1 MTPSSPLP
9 IRVLIVD
16 DHAVMRMGLRL
27 LLEGQPDL
35 LVVGEA
41 ATGAEALA
49 AATCVDPDVI
59 MLDLDL
65 GGESAI
71 DSLPALRAAAPRAR
85 VLILTGVRDPA
96 LHRQAVR
103 SGAMGLLRK
112 ETAAGVL
119 LQAIRKVKAGEVWL
133 EPTMMATILDEI
145 QSASMAPPRDPEA
158 AKITTLTARERD
170 VIALIGEGLKNR
182 DIATRLHISETTV
195 RHYLTGIFAKL
206 EVTDR
211 LGLVVYS
218 YRHGLVTLQP

>member
-1 MTPSSPLP
+1 MTTPAPLL

-41 ATGAEALA
+41 ATSAEALA
-49 AATCVDPDVI
+49 AATCGAPDVI
-59 MLDLDL
+59 LLDLDL

-71 DSLPALRAAAPRAR
+71 DSLPALRTAAPQAR
-85 VLILTGVRDPA
+85 VLLLTGVRDPA

-103 SGAMGLLRK
+103 CGAMGLIRK

-119 LQAIRKVKAGEVWL
+119 LQAIRKVQAGEVWL
-133 EPTMMATILDEI
+133 EPTMMAIILDEI

-158 AKITTLTARERD
+158 AKIATLTARERQ
-170 VIALIGEGLKNR
+170 VIARIGEGLKNR
-182 DIATRLHISETTV
+182 DIATRLRISETTV
-195 RHYLTGIFAKL
+195 RHYLTVIFAKL

-211 LGLVVYS
+211 LELAVYA
-218 YRHGLVTLQP
+218 YRHGLVTLPQ

>member
-1 MTPSSPLP
+1 MTTPPALP
-9 IRVLIVD
+9 IRILLVD

-27 LLEGQPDL
+27 LFEGQPDL

-49 AATCVDPDVI
+49 AASVAPDVI
-59 MLDLDL
+59 VLDLDL

-71 DSLPALRAAAPRAR
+71 DSLPALRTAAPQAR
-85 VLILTGVRDPA
+85 VLLLTGVRDPA

-103 SGAMGLLRK
+103 CGAMGLIRK

-119 LQAIRKVKAGEVWL
+119 LQAIRKVQAGEVWL
-133 EPTMMATILDEI
+133 EPTMMAIILDEI
-145 QSASMAPPRDPEA
+145 QSASTAPARDPEA
-158 AKITTLTARERD
+158 VKIATLTARERD

-182 DIATRLHISETTV
+182 DIARRLHISETTV
-195 RHYLTGIFAKL
+195 RHYLTVIFAKL

-211 LGLVVYS
+211 LELAVYA
-218 YRHGLVTLQP
+218 YRHGLVTLPQ

>member
-1 MTPSSPLP
+1 MAPSPLSP
-9 IRVLIVD
+9 IRILIVD

-49 AATCVDPDVI
+49 AATGADPDVI

-71 DSLPALRAAAPRAR
+71 DILPALRAAAPQAR
-85 VLILTGVRDPA
+85 VLILTGVRDPD

-103 SGAMGLLRK
+103 CGAMGLIRK

-119 LQAIRKVKAGEVWL
+119 LQAIRKVQAGEVWL
-133 EPTMMATILDEI
+133 ERTMMATILYEI
-145 QSASMAPPRDPEA
+145 QSASTAPPRDPEA
-158 AKITTLTARERD
+158 AKIATLTARERD
-170 VIALIGEGLKNR
+170 VIALIGAGLKNR
-182 DIATRLHISETTV
+182 DIARHLHLSETTV
-195 RHYLTGIFAKL
+195 RHYLTVIFAKL

-211 LGLVVYS
+211 LELVVYA
-218 YRHGLVTLQP
+218 YRHGLVTLPQ

>member
-1 MTPSSPLP
+1 MAPSPPSP
-9 IRVLIVD
+9 IRILIVD

-49 AATCVDPDVI
+49 AATGVAPDVI
-59 MLDLDL
+59 VLDLDL

-71 DSLPALRAAAPRAR
+71 DILPALRDAAPQAR
-85 VLILTGVRDPA
+85 VLILTGVRDHD

-103 SGAMGLLRK
+103 SGARGLLRT

-119 LQAIRKVKAGEVWL
+119 LQAIRKVQAGEVWL

-145 QSASMAPPRDPEA
+145 QSASMAPPRDPET
-158 AKITTLTARERD
+158 AKIATLTARERE
-170 VIALIGEGLKNR
+170 VITLIGAGL
-182 DIATRLHISETTV
+182 
-195 RHYLTGIFAKL
+195 
-206 EVTDR
+206 
-211 LGLVVYS
+211 
-218 YRHGLVTLQP
+218 